1 MTTTAWPHVVNWL
14 VTNFPA
20 MTGLDA
26 SAVFDG
32 HPVTG
37 DSPNSF
43 ATVGYSTAS
52 DVPGQF
58 TQIDSVDGVGIDE
71 MGHVV
76 CDLVVN
82 SGDDGVA
89 GVRVA
94 AFAMYDQ
101 VRAYVKADP
110 TLGGVLSVNGTAQVT
125 CDPLYA
131 ANEQGVAQG
140 LVLTV
145 AYTTEVWPS

>member
-1 MTTTAWPHVVNWL
+1 MTAAWPHVVNWL
-14 VTNFPA
+14 TQNFPTI
-20 MTGLDA
+20 TGIDP

-37 DSPNSF
+37 DNPTTY

-58 TQIDSVDGVGIDE
+58 TQVDALDGVGIDE
-71 MGHVV
+71 VGHVV

-82 SGDDGVA
+82 SGEDALSV
-89 GVRVA
+89 VRVA
-94 AFAMYDQ
+94 AFALFDLI
-101 VRAYVKADP
+101 RAAVKANP
-110 TLGGVLSVNGTAQVT
+110 TLDGVLSANGTVSVT
-125 CDPLYA
+125 CNPLYA
-131 ANEQGVAQG
+131 LNAKGVAQG

-145 AYTTEVWPS
+145 SYTTIVWPS